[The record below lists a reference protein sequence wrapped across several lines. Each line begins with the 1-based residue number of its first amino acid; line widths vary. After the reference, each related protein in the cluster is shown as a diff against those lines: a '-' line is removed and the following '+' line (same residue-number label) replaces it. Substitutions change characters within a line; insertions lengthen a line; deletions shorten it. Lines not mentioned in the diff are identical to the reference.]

1 MHPEQPWPICG
12 ILRFMDINVSERV
25 AYLCDVRLEAGNEG
39 FEEELAERPRAEVI
53 AILGEAV
60 DALLD
65 AERQHQREMRRLAER
80 LKKSGSCKIRQCVH
94 PYP

>member
-1 MHPEQPWPICG
+1 
-12 ILRFMDINVSERV
+12 MDINVSDRL
-25 AYLCDVRLEAGNEG
+25 AYLCDVRLVAGNEG

-65 AERQHQREMRRLAER
+65 ADSQHQREMRRLAER
-80 LKKSGSCKIRQCVH
+80 LKKSGS
-94 PYP
+94 

>member
-1 MHPEQPWPICG
+1 
-12 ILRFMDINVSERV
+12 MDINVSERL

-65 AERQHQREMRRLAER
+65 AESQHQREMRRLAER
-80 LKKSGSCKIRQCVH
+80 LKKSGS
-94 PYP
+94 